1 MRVHHH
7 HSVRIAEAA
16 MEMKRIDKV
25 LRIPMKMMR
34 KKVGRKRDLS
44 RPFHRLRSVPQL
56 GNLFADFHGK
66 KVAWSEGQRSPPRAT
81 VFMTNVEDLEFGFR

>member
-1 MRVHHH
+1 MRVHRH

-16 MEMKRIDKV
+16 TEMKRIDKV

-44 RPFHRLRSVPQL
+44 RPFHRLRSVLQL
-56 GNLFADFHGK
+56 GNSFADFHGK
-66 KVAWSEGQRSPPRAT
+66 KVAWSEGQRSPPRAA
-81 VFMTNVEDLEFGFR
+81 VSMTKVEDLESGFR